1 MKEDLGKPALNY
13 YRMNK
18 ILAFI
23 VAVLI
28 TGISFAQNFGE
39 FSYMSPKSYTIHDIK
54 VEGTYNIDE
63 NMVKAVSGL
72 KKGQKITVPGQQI
85 ATAINKLWEQD
96 RFSDVQIFAETV
108 KGTSIVLKIKV
119 TELEKWSG
127 KFKFKPN
134 VSKNEADDIKEALG
148 FFKGQTITPDNMMQ
162 VNKKVRGYFIE
173 KGYYKAKANSWL
185 KADTLLGNYDI
196 VVKLDKGER
205 YKINAINIEGNTALT
220 DGQIKRQMKDTKE
233 KHWWKLFWRSKFI
246 KSSFEKD
253 KDNIVAKYVDMAY
266 RDAEIVMDTVYDF
279 DEKTI
284 NIDIKINEGSK
295 YYIRSINWVG
305 NTQYRDGQLDTVLGI
320 KPGDEYNQSVLE
332 TRLYMNPNGSDVS
345 SLYMDNGYLFFQINP
360 IEKQVSNDSVDLEFQ
375 IYEGKQARIRTIS
388 VSGNTKT
395 SDHVIIRDL
404 YTQPGDLFS
413 RDAVIRSQR
422 ELSQKGYFNPETL
435 GVNPIPNPEDGTVD
449 IEYVVEES
457 PSDQIELSGGFGAG
471 RVVGTLGVS
480 FNNFALRRLFKG
492 PWNPLPSGDG
502 QRLSI
507 RAQSNGYWFQSYN
520 LSFTEPWLGGKKP
533 QSFSFTA
540 YRSVQST
547 EPIFQ
552 RDANGNILRDANGK
566 GIRTEDRTYMKIT
579 GVSVGLGRRLKWP
592 DDYFQMYHELSFQ
605 NYDINDY
612 GSVFAFSDGVANNLS
627 YRFSLSRNSI
637 DQPLYPRTGASTTFS
652 LKTTFPY
659 SWVDGVDNY
668 DGLSDQERYKWLE
681 YNKIKFTTSWFA
693 PLTKDK
699 KLVANAR
706 FGVGLLN
713 PWSKS
718 KGVTPFERFYMG
730 GSGLTGFNIDG
741 REIIALRGYDDGVI
755 SDNNGDPL
763 IAKYTFELRYPLS
776 LNPSAT
782 IYVLGFAEAGNTWQN
797 YKDFNPLK
805 VKRSAGLGVRIYLPM
820 FGLMGLDYGFGFDPV
835 DSDNLGAPSHNAEIL
850 NQGYHG
856 QFHFTIGMN
865 LGEL

>member
-1 MKEDLGKPALNY
+1 MNKYIVLILFVGLTLLGK
-13 YRMNK
+13 
-18 ILAFI
+18 
-23 VAVLI
+23 
-28 TGISFAQNFGE
+28 SQNFGD
-39 FSYMSPKSYTIHDIK
+39 FSYMSPKTYTISEII
-54 VEGTYNIDE
+54 VEGDYNTNQNVVI
-63 NMVKAVSGL
+63 ATSGL
-72 KKGQKITVPGQQI
+72 KKGQKITIPGQQI
-85 ATAINKLWEQD
+85 ATAINKLWEGNQ
-96 RFSDVQIFAETV
+96 FADVQILAETI
-108 KGTSIVLKIKV
+108 KGTSIVLKIKIV
-119 TELEKWSG
+119 ELERFSG
-127 KFKFKPN
+127 VIKYKPN
-134 VSKNEADDIKEALG
+134 ISKNEADDIKESLG
-148 FFKGQTITPDNMMQ
+148 FYPNMKLTKDDLMR
-162 VNKKVRGYFIE
+162 VNKVVRGFFIE
-173 KGYYKAKANSWL
+173 KGYYKVTSNNYL
-185 KADTLLGNYDI
+185 KSDTIKGGYDI
-196 VVKLDKGER
+196 VVNIDKGAR
-205 YKINAINIEGNTALT
+205 YKINAINIEGNEALS
-220 DGQIKRQMKDTKE
+220 DGKIKRQMKDTKE
-233 KHWWKLFWRSKFI
+233 KKWWKLFWRSKFI
-246 KSSFEKD
+246 QSNYEADKEK
-253 KDNIVAKYVDMAY
+253 VMAKYVDLAY
-266 RDAEIVMDTVYDF
+266 RDAEIVSDTIYDF

-284 NIDIKINEGSK
+284 NIDLKINEGNK

-305 NTQYRDGQLDTVLGI
+305 NTKYRSGQLDTVLGM

-332 TRLYMNPNGSDVS
+332 TRLYMNPSGTDVS

-360 IEKQVSNDSVDLEFQ
+360 VEKQVVNDSVDLEFQ

-435 GVNPIPNPEDGTVD
+435 GVNPKPNPEDGTVD

-480 FNNFALRRLFKG
+480 FNNFALKRLFKG

-502 QRLSI
+502 QRLSL
-507 RAQSNGYWFQSYN
+507 RAQSNGYWYQSYN
-520 LSFTEPWLGGKKP
+520 MSFTEPWLGGKKP

-540 YRSVQST
+540 FHSVQSGQ
-547 EPIFQ
+547 PIFQ
-552 RDANGNILRDANGK
+552 RDANGKILRDADGK
-566 GIRTEDRTYMKIT
+566 AVKTEDRQYMKIT
-579 GVSVGLGRRLKWP
+579 GVAVGLGKRLKWP
-592 DDYFQMYHELSFQ
+592 DDYFNVYHELSYQ
-605 NYDINDY
+605 KYNINNY
-612 GSVFAFSDGVANNLS
+612 GSVFAFSDGIAHNLS
-627 YRFSLSRNSI
+627 YRFAISRNSI
-637 DQPLYPRTGASTTFS
+637 DQPLYPRTGSSTS
-652 LKTTFPY
+652 LSIKTTFPY
-659 SWVDGVDNY
+659 SWVDGKSNY
-668 DGLSDQERYKWLE
+668 DGLTDQEKYKWLE

-693 PLTKDK
+693 PLTKDR

-741 REIIALRGYDDGVI
+741 REIIALRGYDDGNI
-755 SDNNGDPL
+755 SPSTGGSL
-763 IAKYTFELRYPLS
+763 ISKYTLEMRYPLS

-782 IYVLGFAEAGNTWQN
+782 IYVLGFAEAGNTWNN

-835 DSDNLGAPSHNAEIL
+835 DSGALGDPTHNLEIL
-850 NQGYHG
+850 NKGYHG

>member
-1 MKEDLGKPALNY
+1 MS
-13 YRMNK
+13 K
-18 ILAFI
+18 ILSFI
-23 VAVLI
+23 LLFAVSI
-28 TGISFAQNFGE
+28 TGFTQNFGE
-39 FSYMSPKSYTIHDIK
+39 FSYMSPKTYTIHEIK
-54 VEGTYNIDE
+54 VEGSHNVDNNVVIGI
-63 NMVKAVSGL
+63 SGL
-72 KKGQKITVPGQQI
+72 KVGQKITVPGQQI
-85 ATAINKLWEQD
+85 ATAINKLWDGNQ
-96 RFSDVQIFAETV
+96 FSDVQIFAETV
-108 KGTSIVLKIKV
+108 KGTNIVLVIKIV
-119 TELEKWSG
+119 ELEKWSG

-134 VSKNEADDIKEALG
+134 ISKNELDDIEEALG
-148 FFKGQTITPDNMMQ
+148 FFKGQRLTPDNLIQ
-162 VNKKVRGYFIE
+162 VNKKVRGYFID
-173 KGYYKAKANSWL
+173 KGYYKASASCWL
-185 KADTLLGNYDI
+185 KADTLIGDYDI
-196 VVKLDKGER
+196 IVKLEKGER
-205 YKINAINIEGNTALT
+205 FKINAINVEGNEALT

-233 KHWWKLFWRSKFI
+233 KKWWKLFWRSKFI
-246 KSSFEKD
+246 SSNYEKD
-253 KDNIVAKYVDMAY
+253 KNSVIAKYVDMAY
-266 RDAEIVMDTVYDF
+266 RDAEIVMDTIYDF

-284 NIDIKINEGSK
+284 NIDLKIKEGNK

-320 KPGDEYNQSVLE
+320 KPGDEYNQASLD

-360 IEKQVSNDSVDLEFQ
+360 VEKQVFNDSVDLEFQ
-375 IYEGKQARIRTIS
+375 IYEGKQARIRTVS

-435 GVNPIPNPEDGTVD
+435 GVNPVPNPEDGTVD

-492 PWNPLPSGDG
+492 PWNPLPAGDG

-507 RAQSNGYWFQSYN
+507 RAQSNGYWYQSYN

-540 YRSVQST
+540 YHSVQST
-547 EPIFQ
+547 EPIYQ
-552 RDANGNILRDANGK
+552 RNANGQILRNLNGQAIK
-566 GIRTEDRTYMKIT
+566 TEDRTYMKIT
-579 GVSVGLGRRLKWP
+579 GVSVGLGKRLKWP
-592 DDYFQMYHELSFQ
+592 DDYFQMYNEISFQ
-605 NYDINDY
+605 NYNINDY
-612 GSVFAFSDGVANNLS
+612 GSVFAFSDGKANNLS
-627 YRFSLSRNSI
+627 YRFSLSRNSL
-637 DQPLYPRTGASTTFS
+637 DQPLYTRTGSVTTFS

-659 SWVDGVDNY
+659 SWVDGVSNY
-668 DGLSDQERYKWLE
+668 DGLSDQEKYKWLE
-681 YNKIKFTTSWFA
+681 YNKIKFTTSWFT

-713 PWSKS
+713 PWSKA
-718 KGVTPFERFYMG
+718 KGITPFERFYMG

-755 SDNNGDPL
+755 SNSNGDPL
-763 IAKYTFELRYPLS
+763 IAKYTMELRYPLS

-782 IYVLGFAEAGNTWQN
+782 IYVLGFAEAGNSWQN
-797 YKDFNPLK
+797 YKDFNPFK

-835 DSDNLGAPSHNAEIL
+835 DPDGIGPSSHNADIL
-850 NQGYHG
+850 RQGYHG

>member
-1 MKEDLGKPALNY
+1 MLSTIG
-13 YRMNK
+13 M
-18 ILAFI
+18 
-23 VAVLI
+23 
-28 TGISFAQNFGE
+28 AQNFGD
-39 FSYMSPKSYTIHDIK
+39 FSYMSPKKYKIHDIK
-54 VEGTYNIDE
+54 VESSHNIDH
-63 NMVKAVSGL
+63 NVVIAVSGL
-72 KKGQKITVPGQQI
+72 KVGQEITVPGQQI
-85 ATAINKLWEQD
+85 ASAINKLWEQD
-96 RFSDVQIFAETV
+96 RFSDVQILSETI
-108 KGTSIVLKIKV
+108 KGTSIVLIIKV
-119 TELEKWSG
+119 EELERWSG

-134 VSKNEADDIKEALG
+134 VSKNELDDIQEALG
-148 FFKGQTITPDNMMQ
+148 FYDNQRITQDNLKQ
-162 VNKKVRGYFIE
+162 VNKVVRGYFIE
-173 KGYYKAKANSWL
+173 KGYFKAKAHSWL
-185 KADTLLGNYDI
+185 KADTLVGGYDI
-196 VVKLDKGER
+196 MVKLDKGER
-205 YKINAINIEGNTALT
+205 YKINAINIEGNEALS

-246 KSSFEKD
+246 TSNYEKD
-253 KDNIVAKYVDMAY
+253 KKKIIAKYVDMSY
-266 RDAEIVMDTVYDF
+266 RDAEIVSDTVYDF

-284 NIDIKINEGSK
+284 NIDIKINEGNK

-305 NTQYRDGQLDTVLGI
+305 NTKYRDGQLDTVLGI
-320 KPGDEYNQSVLE
+320 KPGDEYNQSVLD
-332 TRLYMNPNGSDVS
+332 TRLYMNPSGSDVS

-360 IEKQVSNDSVDLEFQ
+360 VEKQVSNDSVDLEFQ

-471 RVVGTLGVS
+471 RIVGTLGVS

-492 PWNPLPSGDG
+492 PWNPLPAGDG
-502 QRLSI
+502 QKLSI

-533 QSFSFTA
+533 QAFSFTA
-540 YRSVQST
+540 FHSVQSSQ
-547 EPIFQ
+547 PIFQ
-552 RDANGNILRDANGK
+552 RDGNGNILRDADGK
-566 GIRTEDRTYMKIT
+566 AIRTEDRQYLKIS
-579 GVSVGLGRRLKWP
+579 GVSVGLGKRLKWP
-592 DDYFQMYHELSFQ
+592 DDYFQVYHQLSFEKY
-605 NYDINDY
+605 NVNNY
-612 GSVFAFSDGVANNLS
+612 GSVLSFSDGVANNLS
-627 YRFSLSRNSI
+627 YYFNISRNSI
-637 DQPLYPRTGASTTFS
+637 DQPLYPRTGAKVSFS
-652 LKTTFPY
+652 FKTSAPY
-659 SWVDGVDNY
+659 SWFDGVDNY
-668 DGLSDQERYKWLE
+668 DGLSDEKRFKWLE

-713 PWSKS
+713 PWNKS
-718 KGVTPFERFYMG
+718 KGVIPFERFYMG
-730 GSGLTGFNIDG
+730 GSGLTGYNIGG
-741 REIIALRGYDDGVI
+741 REIIALRGYDDQII
-755 SDNNGDPL
+755 SDQNGDPL
-763 IAKYTFELRYPLS
+763 IAKYTLEMRYPLS

-782 IYVLGFAEAGNTWQN
+782 IYVLGFAEAGNSWQN

-835 DSDNLGAPSHNAEIL
+835 DSNHGAAPGHNYDIL
-850 NQGYHG
+850 NKGYHG